1 MILSLFPGKL
11 FSNKKGI
18 SKINLLKPED
28 KTWTQRNIPTFLA
41 AGKWTGEKSG
51 AAKDWVSE
59 KFAKR
64 QASRQ
69 TRIQEREAESAQRMA
84 SAVERSMSQPPSLGL
99 LFLLFLVFHFFD
111 AMTNYQ
117 LATTRITLHL
127 IYAIIVWFFLG
138 AYGVDRRTRGHA
150 FSVAAL
156 VIAFPWLLFNIIF
169 PAFEK
174 LGITEAANTADN
186 VGRVM
191 IFFPIWLFY
200 LLMIPHKRGWVDTLT
215 FLFYFVISIVFLPS
229 LVLNSA
235 DKAGVDVTK
244 LATIYGD
251 IPGAGDSGI
260 PGLSGPGTRDAS
272 SYNSFEVLKEGTT
285 AFAGRVKRSFTV
297 IPDKI
302 EELFYMQVKEAAGD
316 YYIGQVEQNK
326 DQPLGVYIENL
337 KSAAPSFYED
347 EAVTVWGTV
356 RARTLD
362 PDKEVNISLSCYS
375 PVVGEQ
381 FVKGLRESVPGRIDP
396 KGQQSLANFE
406 MLDFICTFPPG
417 SLFSGQSQ
425 VTTNASFSFR
435 TDSYMKA
442 YFMEKNTMRSLHRQ
456 GIDPLRQYGIFE
468 KQPTAI
474 FSNGPAHIGMKTT
487 ESEFGALVPVD
498 PVNQETNFRFGLTL
512 SNRWEGEILKVNQL
526 FIKLPPGTA
535 FDTSTCDFVP
545 EEIDCS
551 NLGNAQEASSLCNIQ
566 DTSQMVYRV
575 GKASERDDMLRVTKR
590 GLDRLFAIDKFVT
603 LTCKVKVTS
612 PDALLGVTPLATQYF
627 KVTAIYDYM
636 LRKTM
641 AVSRKRVPEFR
652 GPFAQPPVVTTPEAV
667 DEAYQPSESGV
678 PRAIRE
684 SESRAIQRIIQEYGA
699 PVEQASVFT
708 GVPRQLMIG
717 MIYAES
723 GGQPLA
729 VSPTACIG
737 LGQFCGGTAKGYPD
751 LFPKLRPCC
760 TKVDTENHICE
771 QERRS
776 CGNSLWCAT
785 GGYTCSADPGDPNY
799 DSRFNPENSIKA
811 MARLHT
817 SNFKRFSDYAA
828 RNEFAI
834 ASYNAGSAPVRL
846 AVEAAKQATGSDN
859 PTWSQVYAQ
868 MTPELFQR
876 SSSTYNSEYFTKN
889 SNENLRKKIAGLS
902 PYVEHIMNYA
912 NYAHQVLYPPEP
924 VS

>member
-1 MILSLFPGKL
+1 MILSLFPSKL

-28 KTWTQRNIPTFLA
+28 KTWAQRNIPTFLS
-41 AGKWTGEKSG
+41 AGKWTGEKGG

-59 KFAKR
+59 KFAKH

-99 LFLLFLVFHFFD
+99 LFLLFLIFHFFD
-111 AMTNYQ
+111 AATNYQ
-117 LATTRITLHL
+117 FGGMRITLHVTF
-127 IYAIIVWFFLG
+127 AIIVWFVLG
-138 AYGVDRRTRGHA
+138 LYNVDQRTRAHA
-150 FSVAAL
+150 FT
-156 VIAFPWLLFNIIF
+156 IA
-169 PAFEK
+169 
-174 LGITEAANTADN
+174 GITILLPFILHNFVFPLLAKIGVINPSSISDA
-186 VGRVM
+186 VGIFM
-191 IFFPIWLFY
+191 IFFPLWLFY
-200 LLMIPHKRGWVDTLT
+200 FLAIPHKKGWADSLA
-215 FLFYFVISIVFLPS
+215 FLFYFILAILYIPGF
-229 LVLNSA
+229 VLSA
-235 DKAGVDVTK
+235 AEKSGVDVTK
-244 LATIYGD
+244 LASMYG
-251 IPGAGDSGI
+251 IPAGGAGPEGTAGI
-260 PGLSGPGTRDAS
+260 PGLPGTSAPPT
-272 SYNSFEVLKEGTT
+272 SYNSFEVATESTKALITR
-285 AFAGRVKRSFTV
+285 ARQSIAV

-362 PDKEVNISLSCYS
+362 SDKEVNISLSCYS

-381 FVKGLRESVPGRIDP
+381 FVKGL
-396 KGQQSLANFE
+396 
-406 MLDFICTFPPG
+406 
-417 SLFSGQSQ
+417 
-425 VTTNASFSFR
+425 TNASFLFR

-468 KQPTAI
+468 KQPIAI
-474 FSNGPAHIGMKTT
+474 FTNGPAHIGMKTT

-498 PVNQETNFRFGLTL
+498 QETNFRFGLTL

-526 FIKLPPGTA
+526 FIKLPPGAA
-535 FDTSTCDFVP
+535 FDTNTCDFVP
-545 EEIDCS
+545 EEIDCR
-551 NLGNAQEASSLCNIQ
+551 NLGDAQEASSLCDPQ
-566 DTSQMVYRV
+566 DTSQIVYRV

-612 PDALLGVTPLATQYF
+612 PDALLGVTPLATHYF
-627 KVTAIYDYM
+627 KVTTIYDYM

-667 DEAYQPSESGV
+667 DEAYQPSEPGV

-684 SESRAIQRIIQEYGA
+684 
-699 PVEQASVFT
+699 
-708 GVPRQLMIG
+708 
-717 MIYAES
+717 
-723 GGQPLA
+723 LA

-751 LFPKLRPCC
+751 LFPRLRPCC
-760 TKVDTENHICE
+760 VKVDTESYICE

-811 MARLHT
+811 LARLHA

-846 AVEAAKQATGSDN
+846 AVEAAKQEGVDN
-859 PTWSQVYAQ
+859 PTWSQVYAK

-876 SSSTYNSEYFTKN
+876 SSSTYSSEYFTKN
-889 SNENLRKKIAGLS
+889 NNENLRKKIAGLG

-912 NYAHQVLYPPEP
+912 NYAHQILYPPEP

>member
-1 MILSLFPGKL
+1 MILSLFPSKL

-28 KTWTQRNIPTFLA
+28 KTWAQRNIPTFLS
-41 AGKWTGEKSG
+41 AGKWTGEKGG

-59 KFAKR
+59 KFAKH

-99 LFLLFLVFHFFD
+99 LFLLFLIFHFFD
-111 AMTNYQ
+111 AATNYQ
-117 LATTRITLHL
+117 FGGMRITLHVTF
-127 IYAIIVWFFLG
+127 AIIVWFVLG
-138 AYGVDRRTRGHA
+138 LYNVDQRTRAHA
-150 FSVAAL
+150 FT
-156 VIAFPWLLFNIIF
+156 IA
-169 PAFEK
+169 
-174 LGITEAANTADN
+174 GITILLPFILHNFVFPLLAKIGVINPSSISDA
-186 VGRVM
+186 VGIFM
-191 IFFPIWLFY
+191 IFFPLWLFY
-200 LLMIPHKRGWVDTLT
+200 FLAIPHKKGWADSLA
-215 FLFYFVISIVFLPS
+215 FLFYFILAILYIPGF
-229 LVLNSA
+229 VLSA
-235 DKAGVDVTK
+235 AEKSGVDVTK
-244 LATIYGD
+244 LASMYG
-251 IPGAGDSGI
+251 IPAGGAGPEGTAGI
-260 PGLSGPGTRDAS
+260 PGLPGTSAPPT
-272 SYNSFEVLKEGTT
+272 SYNSFEVATESTKALITR
-285 AFAGRVKRSFTV
+285 ARQSIAV

-362 PDKEVNISLSCYS
+362 SDKEVNISLSCYS

-381 FVKGLRESVPGRIDP
+381 FVKGLRESVPGQVDP

-406 MLDFICTFPPG
+406 MLDFTCTFPPG
-417 SLFSGQSQ
+417 ILFSGQSQ
-425 VTTNASFSFR
+425 VTTNASFLFR

-468 KQPTAI
+468 KQPIAI
-474 FSNGPAHIGMKTT
+474 FTNGPAHIGMKTT

-498 PVNQETNFRFGLTL
+498 QETNFRFGLTL

-526 FIKLPPGTA
+526 FIKLPPGAA
-535 FDTSTCDFVP
+535 FDTNTCDFVP
-545 EEIDCS
+545 EEIDCH
-551 NLGNAQEASSLCNIQ
+551 NLGDAQEASSLCNPQ
-566 DTSQMVYRV
+566 DTSQMVYRI

-641 AVSRKRVPEFR
+641 AVTRRRVPEFR

-667 DEAYQPSESGV
+667 DEAYQPSEPGV

-751 LFPKLRPCC
+751 LFPRLRPCC
-760 TKVDTENHICE
+760 VKVDTESYICE

-811 MARLHT
+811 LARLHA

-846 AVEAAKQATGSDN
+846 AVEAAKQEGVDN
-859 PTWSQVYAQ
+859 PTWSQVYAK

-876 SSSTYNSEYFTKN
+876 SSSTYSSEYFTKN
-889 SNENLRKKIAGLS
+889 NNENLRKKIAGLG

-912 NYAHQVLYPPEP
+912 NYAHQILYPPEP